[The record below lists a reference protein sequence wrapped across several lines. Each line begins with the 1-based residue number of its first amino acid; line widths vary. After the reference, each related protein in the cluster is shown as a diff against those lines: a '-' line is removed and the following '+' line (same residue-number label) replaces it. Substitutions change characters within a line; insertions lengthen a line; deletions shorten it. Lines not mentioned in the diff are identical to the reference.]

1 MNKVFYLISILL
13 FLTYSFSFATEEKN
27 HVKMVTTKGPIVIE
41 LDSEAA
47 PETVANFLR
56 YVKKG
61 FYNNTIFHRV
71 IKGFMIQ
78 GGGLSPDMLEK
89 ETDKPIINEADVN
102 GLSNISGT
110 IAMARTPDPHS
121 ATSQFFINVNDN
133 LFLDHKEKSQ
143 RGWGYCVFGRVI
155 KGMDVV
161 RTIENVP
168 TGTKAGR
175 GDVPLTPVIIESA
188 EIVPK

>member
-1 MNKVFYLISILL
+1 M
-13 FLTYSFSFATEEKN
+13 
-27 HVKMVTTKGPIVIE
+27 
-41 LDSEAA
+41 
-47 PETVANFLR
+47 
-56 YVKKG
+56 
-61 FYNNTIFHRV
+61 
-71 IKGFMIQ
+71 
-78 GGGLSPDMLEK
+78 
-89 ETDKPIINEADVN
+89 
-102 GLSNISGT
+102 
-110 IAMARTPDPHS
+110 
-121 ATSQFFINVNDN
+121 NDN
-133 LFLDHKEKSQ
+133 LFLDHKEKSE